1 MQRDRETG
9 DHVKRP
15 GQGRH
20 RATTPAQD
28 RYLRLLAI
36 RKSFPNTQRLAR
48 GTNVRIGLE
57 TIRQRLLEDNL
68 HIRCPDAG
76 PLLTA
81 AHRQARLQFAENHA
95 RWNDNEWARV
105 LFSDESRFCLE
116 LSDRRVRVIRRP
128 HERYAQCNILGRQ
141 PCGSGSVMV
150 WDGISL
156 NNMWYHLPYLS
167 GIISSS
173 SMIMQDRTVHS
184 LTIMSEYLNEA
195 PQPPPARLGE
205 ISEQIIAVWDNQDQ
219 TDVLSTINSIGT
231 QKSSPS
237 NDFEPIRTIFFD
249 KIYAFTRS
257 LAFSRQE
264 ISEVKAKKTLPV
276 IGVFIGFGLHF
287 LLSLM
292 LKMKSVVLIVGFVGL
307 ALAQFPNGRILEPPV
322 PALCAQRIV
331 HERTPDVH

>member
-128 HERYAQCNILGRQ
+128 NERYAQCNILGRQ

-150 WDGISL
+150 WDGVRSTARTDL
-156 NNMWYHLPYLS
+156 HVFPRGTMN
-167 GIISSS
+167 
-173 SMIMQDRTVHS
+173 RTVYVTDI
-184 LTIMSEYLNEA
+184 L
-195 PQPPPARLGE
+195 
-205 ISEQIIAVWDNQDQ
+205 EQYVVPFA
-219 TDVLSTINSIGT
+219 L
-231 QKSSPS
+231 
-237 NDFEPIRTIFFD
+237 
-249 KIYAFTRS
+249 
-257 LAFSRQE
+257 
-264 ISEVKAKKTLPV
+264 
-276 IGVFIGFGLHF
+276 FIGDNFIFQHDNARPH
-287 LLSLM
+287 S
-292 LKMKSVVLIVGFVGL
+292 
-307 ALAQFPNGRILEPPV
+307 AQSHNYVRV
-322 PALCAQRIV
+322 S
-331 HERTPDVH
+331 ERSWYCFYAMASKESGP